1 MTSLSFDERVEQ
13 RVKATRVAID
23 DYNDTIHAIIG
34 FVNLYLLDNKYQL
47 RPDIKAFQG
56 RRMVPLGT
64 TEPDENNDDAYIT
77 PDLGI
82 LLSDESGIL
91 GEVKKNIPK
100 DDPDRAEKAFSQL
113 KKYDQQLLG
122 WPIEGEIIDSHEL
135 VLLVHIGSSTYARE
149 YLEKLRESKK
159 IEYQFPISIVEFGRV
174 PQAEEQF
181 FLRTVMGNP
190 PEHEGPQTLRYGVYV
205 PTRVFLSEY
214 AKIKLYDAQPPI
226 PYLAEM
232 LWGHVFTPIA
242 TGNPK
247 FEGLRKNQ
255 KIEIELS
262 LEEII
267 ETVNESFSFRL
278 WHLSHP
284 NRQPKIPRRTWVE
297 ETCQFLVDI
306 GEAEWFV
313 LNNVKKI
320 RIQYRRI
327 ESVLEYFTQ
336 QYADREERRLSSP
349 KFPGFEVQA
358 G

>member
-1 MTSLSFDERVEQ
+1 MTSQSFNERVQQ
-13 RVKATRVAID
+13 RVKASKIAID

-34 FVNLYLLDNKYQL
+34 FVNLYLLDNKYHL

-56 RRMVPLGT
+56 RRMIPLGA
-64 TEPDENNDDAYIT
+64 TEPSENNDDTYIT

-82 LLSDESGIL
+82 MLSDKSGIL

-100 DDPDRAEKAFSQL
+100 DEPDRAEKVFSQL

-135 VLLVHIGSSTYARE
+135 VLLVHIGSSAYAKE

-159 IEYQFPISIVEFGRV
+159 IEYQFPLSIVEFGRI

-181 FLRTVMGNP
+181 FLRTVTGNP
-190 PEHEGPQTLRYGVYV
+190 PEHEGPQTLQYGVYV
-205 PTRVFLSEY
+205 PIRVFLFEY

-232 LWGHVFTPIA
+232 LWGHVFTSIA
-242 TGNPK
+242 TDDPK
-247 FEGLRKNQ
+247 FQGLRKNQ

-267 ETVNESFSFRL
+267 ETLNEGFSFRL

-284 NRQPKIPRRTWVE
+284 DRQPKIPRRKWVE

-313 LNNVKKI
+313 VNDVKRI

-327 ESVLEYFTQ
+327 ESVLEYFTR
-336 QYADREERRLSSP
+336 QYADQEERRRSSP
-349 KFPGFEVQA
+349 LLPGFESSA
-358 G
+358 S